1 VSYLIRCEVADVKAQ
16 FITRTAVL
24 AAITL
29 AIQALGLPPQFRG
42 PALNAMLL
50 LGTIFVGP
58 AAGMLIGVLSPWVAL
73 VWELMSP
80 VLAPAVPFLILGN
93 VAYVL
98 LFARLSSWAGWYTA
112 LAAGGIGKYVIL
124 AGGVNFLLRLP
135 RPLAATLVTPEL
147 FAALMGGAVAL
158 VIAQLLAGV
167 AAEPEFVPGRKVRN
181 NDR

>member
-1 VSYLIRCEVADVKAQ
+1 VKAQ

-29 AIQALGLPPQFRG
+29 AIQALGLPPQCRG

-50 LGTIFVGP
+50 LSTIFVGP
-58 AAGMLIGVLSPWVAL
+58 AAGMLIGILAPWVAL
-73 VWELMSP
+73 AWELMSP
-80 VLAPAVPFLILGN
+80 VLAPAVPFLILAN

-98 LFARLSSWAGWYTA
+98 LFARLSSVVGRYAA
-112 LAAGGIGKYVIL
+112 LLAGGIGKYAIL

-135 RPLAATLVTPEL
+135 RPLAATLATPEL
-147 FAALMGGAVAL
+147 FAALLGGAVAL
-158 VIAQLLAGV
+158 VIAQLLANV
-167 AAEPEFVPGRKVRN
+167 VIEPEFVLGRKVSD